1 MKKTLKNLALLKKE
15 ALLSLVPEY
24 DEQHR
29 EIIRMEVRED
39 SGFLSPYA
47 DSHGAVI
54 SGEVA
59 EFLNNA
65 VKSKVLHSSLH
76 LIIKSSAID
85 DVEKEQYRCAIKN
98 YYRSEVIDADKR
110 LVKNKWQVLW
120 MCLAGIVV
128 IAAGITSK
136 LLGGSD
142 LVAESIDIVGWVFL
156 WESVQLQFMERPE
169 IRREM
174 KRAVALYG
182 AEITYEE

>member
-1 MKKTLKNLALLKKE
+1 MKNLAALKKE

-24 DEQHR
+24 DDEHR

-39 SGFLSPYA
+39 SGFLSPYS
-47 DSHGAVI
+47 DDHGAVI
-54 SGEVA
+54 SADVA

-65 VKSKVLHSSLH
+65 VKSKVLHNNLH
-76 LIIKSSAID
+76 LIIKSKEID
-85 DVEKEQYRCAIKN
+85 DAEKVQYRAAIKN

-110 LVKNKWQVLW
+110 LVKNKWQVIW
-120 MCLAGIVV
+120 MCLAGIIV
-128 IAAGITSK
+128 IAAGITTK

-142 LVAESIDIVGWVFL
+142 LVVESIDIVGWVFL

-174 KRAVALYG
+174 HRATALYG
-182 AEITYEE
+182 SEITYTE

>member
-1 MKKTLKNLALLKKE
+1 
-15 ALLSLVPEY
+15 
-24 DEQHR
+24 
-29 EIIRMEVRED
+29 
-39 SGFLSPYA
+39 
-47 DSHGAVI
+47 
-54 SGEVA
+54 
-59 EFLNNA
+59 
-65 VKSKVLHSSLH
+65 
-76 LIIKSSAID
+76 
-85 DVEKEQYRCAIKN
+85 
-98 YYRSEVIDADKR
+98 
-110 LVKNKWQVLW
+110 

>member
-1 MKKTLKNLALLKKE
+1 MKKSLKNLALLQKE

-24 DEQHR
+24 DEEHR

-59 EFLNNA
+59 EFLDNA

-76 LIIKSSAID
+76 LIIKSTQID
-85 DVEKEQYRCAIKN
+85 DEEKVQYRQAIKN
-98 YYRSEVIDADKR
+98 YYRSEVIDIDKR
-110 LVKNKWQVLW
+110 LVKNKWQILW
-120 MCLAGIVV
+120 MCLVGVAV
-128 IAAGITSK
+128 IGAGITTK

-142 LVAESIDIVGWVFL
+142 LIAESIDIVGWVFL

-169 IRREM
+169 IRRDM
-174 KRAVALYG
+174 KRAVSLFG